1 MKRVIFIVEGDT
13 EISFIQKCI
22 MPYLY
27 QKGFTNPMNA
37 QKIITNRKKY
47 KKGGNVA
54 FEYLKNDI
62 ERVAAT
68 RNVLITTFLDFFR
81 LPTDFPGYTTDSLKI
96 EQIEEAVREN
106 ISSIVDRAN
115 FLPYIQRHEI
125 EALMY
130 TNMDGFNYVVDKEE
144 SLNKLKEIIN
154 QYANPEDIN
163 SGSET
168 APSKRLM
175 KIFPYQKTTDGEII
189 LEALPIDDIRS
200 KCPRFNEWLENLENG
215 IREDHF

>member
-37 QKIITNRKKY
+37 QKIITNRKKN

>member
-27 QKGFTNPMNA
+27 QKGFTNPMNT
-37 QKIITNRKKY
+37 QKIITNRKKN

-106 ISSIVDRAN
+106 ISSIIDRAK

>member
-1 MKRVIFIVEGDT
+1 
-13 EISFIQKCI
+13 
-22 MPYLY
+22 
-27 QKGFTNPMNA
+27 
-37 QKIITNRKKY
+37 
-47 KKGGNVA
+47 
-54 FEYLKNDI
+54 
-62 ERVAAT
+62 
-68 RNVLITTFLDFFR
+68 
-81 LPTDFPGYTTDSLKI
+81 
-96 EQIEEAVREN
+96 
-106 ISSIVDRAN
+106 
-115 FLPYIQRHEI
+115 
-125 EALMY
+125 
-130 TNMDGFNYVVDKEE
+130 MDGFNYVVDKEE

-200 KCPRFNEWLENLENG
+200 KCPRFNEWLENLENR

>member
-37 QKIITNRKKY
+37 QKIITNRKKN

-54 FEYLKNDI
+54 FDYLKNDI

-106 ISSIVDRAN
+106 ISSIIDRAN

>member
-37 QKIITNRKKY
+37 QKIITNRKKN

-115 FLPYIQRHEI
+115 FLPYILRHEI

>member
-37 QKIITNRKKY
+37 QKIITNRKKN

-96 EQIEEAVREN
+96 EQIEEAVRKN

-189 LEALPIDDIRS
+189 LEALPINDIRS

>member
-27 QKGFTNPMNA
+27 QKGFTNTMNA

>member
-37 QKIITNRKKY
+37 QKIITNRKKN

-96 EQIEEAVREN
+96 EQIEEAIREN

>member
-37 QKIITNRKKY
+37 QKIITNRKKN

-106 ISSIVDRAN
+106 ISSIVDRAK

>member
-37 QKIITNRKKY
+37 QKIITNRKKN

-96 EQIEEAVREN
+96 EQIEEAVRKN

>member
-1 MKRVIFIVEGDT
+1 
-13 EISFIQKCI
+13 
-22 MPYLY
+22 
-27 QKGFTNPMNA
+27 MNA
-37 QKIITNRKKY
+37 QKIITNRKKN

-106 ISSIVDRAN
+106 ISSIIDRAK